1 MVVTRSCTGASVNP
15 PDRLTT
21 DGSEL
26 KRGDVICVYIIIIID
41 LVLLS
46 MHYNSIHYV
55 VIIGMCSVIIND
67 SVPSPV
73 RRLDS

>member
-1 MVVTRSCTGASVNP
+1 M
-15 PDRLTT
+15 
-21 DGSEL
+21 
-26 KRGDVICVYIIIIID
+26 YIIIIID

-67 SVPSPV
+67 SVPSSVRQLVTELLHCFSFFPV
-73 RRLDS
+73 SLIIYCYHCIIIIYLIKEPI

>member
-1 MVVTRSCTGASVNP
+1 M
-15 PDRLTT
+15 
-21 DGSEL
+21 
-26 KRGDVICVYIIIIID
+26 YIIIIID

-67 SVPSPV
+67 SVPSSV
-73 RRLDS
+73 ESETVS

>member
-1 MVVTRSCTGASVNP
+1 M
-15 PDRLTT
+15 LMI
-21 DGSEL
+21 L
-26 KRGDVICVYIIIIID
+26 VICVYIIIIID

-67 SVPSPV
+67 SVPSSV
-73 RRLDS
+73 ESETVS